1 MLACLVSERFA
12 SVARED
18 SQLDSDVRVSEQR
31 TFWTGRT
38 NGCSVGFFRQH
49 LLLQAEIVI

>member
-1 MLACLVSERFA
+1 
-12 SVARED
+12 
-18 SQLDSDVRVSEQR
+18 LDSDVRVSEQR